1 MEDAEEKGKQR
12 VGQWQATREYNDWR
26 AQSIKLQDV
35 LAPSAKLQAAN
46 MFRILAFRVIAS
58 QVQALQCLV
67 PSTNSVA
74 VRQVQTLP
82 AAGPALLLELIVPPS
97 MLTIG
102 TRSYSRDA

>member
-1 MEDAEEKGKQR
+1 MEDAEEK
-12 VGQWQATREYNDWR
+12 ESNDWDNENKQEYCEWCEQR
-26 AQSIKLQDV
+26 IKLQDV
-35 LAPSAKLQAAN
+35 LAPSARLQVAN

-74 VRQVQTLP
+74 VRKVQILHS
-82 AAGPALLLELIVPPS
+82 AGPALLLKLIVPPS

-102 TRSYSRDA
+102 TRSYS